1 VGNGLWD
8 RHPAVQNSR
17 TVSRLSPWPA
27 SCSDRTLLTTRSV
40 DDALVVA
47 DGTAPAADIKLTV
60 LLQEAFRHCKAL
72 GAWGDGTKI
81 MEAAGIAA
89 GAPGVVTSNAAGKSF
104 TDQLAAA
111 VGLHRAW
118 DRAPAVMA
126 SAVPPVLTS

>member
-1 VGNGLWD
+1 VEF
-8 RHPAVQNSR
+8 
-17 TVSRLSPWPA
+17 
-27 SCSDRTLLTTRSV
+27 
-40 DDALVVA
+40 DALVVA

-81 MEAAGIAA
+81 LEAAGIAA

-126 SAVPPVLTS
+126 SAVPPSSSPDHPNGST